1 MKWQWMRNERHS
13 EPILKQSPH
22 HLTSEKPRNHFHFSS
37 RGVDGDQTKERKTP
51 TQILQPTSWEIK
63 IESLQKGVTEYLYK
77 LNKSVLIAIGITMN
91 VSVGIL
97 NYLAGPDLSTWIL
110 YLIPIFLMTWFTE
123 RWIGVLMSI
132 ITALT
137 WLIADYNSGAT
148 YWDHAIP
155 YWNYTA
161 RLCSFIIFTF
171 ILSALKSAME
181 KEKELS
187 RIDFLTGVGNG
198 RYFIELANM
207 EINRARRYEH
217 PLTVV
222 YIDLDN
228 FKTINDCF
236 GHSTGDNLLRLVA
249 NTIRNNIRLTDTVA
263 RLGGDEFA
271 ILLPETGPEL
281 AEAITRKVQKINLE
295 IMQKNRWPVT
305 FSMGAVTFIRPPT
318 TVDEILKISDN
329 LMYTAK
335 NNGKNAIRH
344 EVAGIKEW
352 PSVTVA

>member
-1 MKWQWMRNERHS
+1 M
-13 EPILKQSPH
+13 P
-22 HLTSEKPRNHFHFSS
+22 
-37 RGVDGDQTKERKTP
+37 
-51 TQILQPTSWEIK
+51 QPMHWESA
-63 IESLQKGVTEYLYK
+63 IESLRQVIIEYLYN
-77 LNKSVLIAIGITMN
+77 LNRSVLITLGVVII

-97 NYLAGPDLSTWIL
+97 NHLAGPDLSTWIL
-110 YLIPIFLMTWFTE
+110 YLIPIFLITWFTE
-123 RWIGVLMSI
+123 RWIGFLMST

-137 WLIADYNSGAT
+137 WLIADYTSGAN
-148 YWDHAIP
+148 YLDRAVP

-207 EINRARRYEH
+207 EINRARRNEH

-228 FKTINDCF
+228 FKTINDRY

-249 NTIRNNIRLTDTVA
+249 NTIKSNIRLMDTVA

-295 IMQKNRWPVT
+295 IMQKNGWPVT
-305 FSMGAVTFIRPPT
+305 FSIGVVTFIHPPT
-318 TVDEILKISDN
+318 TVDEILKVSDN

-335 NNGKNAIRH
+335 NNGKNMIKY
-344 EVAGIKEW
+344 EVSGTKEW
-352 PSVTVA
+352 PAVTVA

>member
-1 MKWQWMRNERHS
+1 MS
-13 EPILKQSPH
+13 ILKQSSYYQE
-22 HLTSEKPRNHFHFSS
+22 SENRHNQFHFKD
-37 RGVDGDQTKERKTP
+37 RGVGWDQPRKRKVP
-51 TQILQPTSWEIK
+51 KPMPQPMHWEST
-63 IESLQKGVTEYLYK
+63 IESLRQVITEYLYNLK
-77 LNKSVLIAIGITMN
+77 RSVLITLGVVII
-91 VSVGIL
+91 VSVGVL
-97 NYLAGPDLSTWIL
+97 NHLAGPDLSTWIL
-110 YLIPIFLMTWFTE
+110 YLIPIFLITWFTE
-123 RWIGVLMSI
+123 RWIGFLMST

-137 WLIADYNSGAT
+137 WLIADYTSGAN
-148 YWDHAIP
+148 YLDRAVP

-171 ILSALKSAME
+171 ILSALKGAME

-198 RYFIELANM
+198 RHFIELANM
-207 EINRARRYEH
+207 EINRARRNEH

-228 FKTINDCF
+228 FKTINDCY

-249 NTIRNNIRLTDTVA
+249 KTIKSNIRLMDTVA

-295 IMQKNRWPVT
+295 IMQKNGWPVT
-305 FSMGAVTFIRPPT
+305 FSIGVVTFIHPPT

-329 LMYTAK
+329 AMYTAK
-335 NNGKNAIRH
+335 NNGKNMIKH
-344 EVAGIKEW
+344 EVSGIKEW
-352 PSVTVA
+352 PAVTVA

>member
-1 MKWQWMRNERHS
+1 M
-13 EPILKQSPH
+13 P
-22 HLTSEKPRNHFHFSS
+22 
-37 RGVDGDQTKERKTP
+37 
-51 TQILQPTSWEIK
+51 QPMHWESA
-63 IESLQKGVTEYLYK
+63 IESLRQAIIEYLYN
-77 LNKSVLIAIGITMN
+77 LNRSVLITLGVVII

-97 NYLAGPDLSTWIL
+97 NHLAGPDLSTWIL
-110 YLIPIFLMTWFTE
+110 YLIPIFLITWFTE
-123 RWIGVLMSI
+123 RWIGFLMST

-137 WLIADYNSGAT
+137 WLIADYTSGAN
-148 YWDHAIP
+148 YLDRAVP

-207 EINRARRYEH
+207 EINRARRNEH

-228 FKTINDCF
+228 FKTINDRY

-249 NTIRNNIRLTDTVA
+249 NTIKSNIRLMDTVA

-281 AEAITRKVQKINLE
+281 AEAITRKLQKINLE
-295 IMQKNRWPVT
+295 IMQKNGWPVT
-305 FSMGAVTFIRPPT
+305 FSIGVVTFIHPPT
-318 TVDEILKISDN
+318 TVDEILKKSDN

-335 NNGKNAIRH
+335 NNGKNMIKH
-344 EVAGIKEW
+344 EVSGIKEW
-352 PSVTVA
+352 PAVTVA

>member
-1 MKWQWMRNERHS
+1 MS
-13 EPILKQSPH
+13 ILKQSSYHQKFENPNNQF
-22 HLTSEKPRNHFHFSS
+22 HLRE
-37 RGVDGDQTKERKTP
+37 RGVDWDQTKERKVP
-51 TQILQPTSWEIK
+51 RQMPQPMHWEST
-63 IESLQKGVTEYLYK
+63 IESLRQVITEYLHN
-77 LNKSVLIAIGITMN
+77 LNRSVLITLGVVII

-97 NYLAGPDLSTWIL
+97 NHLAGPDLSTWIL
-110 YLIPIFLMTWFTE
+110 YLIPIFLITWFTE
-123 RWIGVLMSI
+123 RWIGFLMST

-137 WLIADYNSGAT
+137 WLIADYTSGAN
-148 YWDHAIP
+148 YLDRAVP

-207 EINRARRYEH
+207 EINRARRNEH

-228 FKTINDCF
+228 FKTINDRY

-249 NTIRNNIRLTDTVA
+249 NTIKSNIRLMDTVA

-295 IMQKNRWPVT
+295 IMQKNGWPVT
-305 FSMGAVTFIRPPT
+305 FSIGVVTFIHPPT
-318 TVDEILKISDN
+318 TVDEILKKSDN

-335 NNGKNAIRH
+335 NNGKNMIKH
-344 EVAGIKEW
+344 EVSGIKEW
-352 PSVTVA
+352 PAVTVA

>member
-1 MKWQWMRNERHS
+1 MS
-13 EPILKQSPH
+13 ILKQSPNH
-22 HLTSEKPRNHFHFSS
+22 QKSGNPNNHFHLRY
-37 RGVDGDQTKERKTP
+37 RGVDGDQTKERTAP
-51 TQILQPTSWEIK
+51 RQMPQLMHWEST
-63 IESLQKGVTEYLYK
+63 IESLRQVITEYLYK
-77 LNKSVLIAIGITMN
+77 LNRSVLITIGVVII

-97 NYLAGPDLSTWIL
+97 NHLAGPDLSTWIL
-110 YLIPIFLMTWFTE
+110 YLIPIFLITWFTE
-123 RWIGVLMSI
+123 RWIGILMSI

-137 WLIADYNSGAT
+137 WLIADYTSGAT
-148 YWDHAIP
+148 YLDHAVP

-171 ILSALKSAME
+171 ILSALKSSVE

-187 RIDFLTGVGNG
+187 RIDFLTGVGNS

-249 NTIRNNIRLTDTVA
+249 NTIKNNIRLTDTVA

-281 AEAITRKVQKINLE
+281 AEAITRKVRKINLE
-295 IMQKNRWPVT
+295 VMQKNGWPVT
-305 FSMGAVTFIRPPT
+305 LSIGVVTFIHPPT

-335 NNGKNAIRH
+335 NNGKNTIKH
-344 EVAGIKEW
+344 EVSGIKEW
-352 PSVTVA
+352 PAVTVA

>member
-1 MKWQWMRNERHS
+1 MS
-13 EPILKQSPH
+13 ILKQSSYH
-22 HLTSEKPRNHFHFSS
+22 QKSENPNNQFHFRE
-37 RGVDGDQTKERKTP
+37 RGVDWDQTKERKVP
-51 TQILQPTSWEIK
+51 RQMPQPMHWEST
-63 IESLQKGVTEYLYK
+63 IESLRQVITEYLYN
-77 LNKSVLIAIGITMN
+77 LNRSVLITLGVVII

-97 NYLAGPDLSTWIL
+97 NHLAGPDLSTWIL
-110 YLIPIFLMTWFTE
+110 YLIPIFLITWFTE
-123 RWIGVLMSI
+123 RWIGFLMST

-137 WLIADYNSGAT
+137 WLIADYTSGAN
-148 YWDHAIP
+148 YLDRAVP

-207 EINRARRYEH
+207 EINRARRNEH

-249 NTIRNNIRLTDTVA
+249 STIKSNIRLMDTVA

-281 AEAITRKVQKINLE
+281 AEAIIRKVQKINLE
-295 IMQKNRWPVT
+295 IMQKNGWPVT
-305 FSMGAVTFIRPPT
+305 FSIGVVTFIHPPT

-329 LMYTAK
+329 VMYTAK
-335 NNGKNAIRH
+335 NNGKNMIKH
-344 EVAGIKEW
+344 EVSGTKEW
-352 PSVTVA
+352 PAVTVA

>member
-1 MKWQWMRNERHS
+1 MSILEQSSYHQKS
-13 EPILKQSPH
+13 ENPNNQ
-22 HLTSEKPRNHFHFSS
+22 FHFGE
-37 RGVDGDQTKERKTP
+37 RGVDWDQTKERKVP
-51 TQILQPTSWEIK
+51 RQMPQPMHWEST
-63 IESLQKGVTEYLYK
+63 IESLRQVIIEYLYN
-77 LNKSVLIAIGITMN
+77 LNRSVLITLGVVII

-97 NYLAGPDLSTWIL
+97 NHLAGPDLSTWIL
-110 YLIPIFLMTWFTE
+110 YLIPIFLITWFTE
-123 RWIGVLMSI
+123 RWIGFLMSI

-137 WLIADYNSGAT
+137 WLIADYTSGAH
-148 YWDHAIP
+148 YLDRAVP

-207 EINRARRYEH
+207 EINRARRNEH

-228 FKTINDCF
+228 FKTINDCY

-249 NTIRNNIRLTDTVA
+249 KTIKSNIRLMDTVA

-295 IMQKNRWPVT
+295 IMEKNGWPVT
-305 FSMGAVTFIRPPT
+305 FSIGVVTFIHPPT

-335 NNGKNAIRH
+335 NNGKNMIKH
-344 EVAGIKEW
+344 EVSGIKEW
-352 PSVTVA
+352 PAVTVA

>member
-1 MKWQWMRNERHS
+1 MS
-13 EPILKQSPH
+13 ILKQSSYHQRSGNPN
-22 HLTSEKPRNHFHFSS
+22 NHFHSRD
-37 RGVDGDQTKERKTP
+37 RGVDWHQTKERKVP
-51 TQILQPTSWEIK
+51 RQMPQPMHWESA
-63 IESLQKGVTEYLYK
+63 IESLRQVIIEYLYN
-77 LNKSVLIAIGITMN
+77 LNRSVLITLGVVII

-97 NYLAGPDLSTWIL
+97 NHLAGPDLSTWIL
-110 YLIPIFLMTWFTE
+110 YLIPIFLITWFTE
-123 RWIGVLMSI
+123 RWIGFLMST

-137 WLIADYNSGAT
+137 WLIADYTSGAN
-148 YWDHAIP
+148 YLDRAVP

-207 EINRARRYEH
+207 EINRARRNEH

-228 FKTINDCF
+228 FKTINDRY

-249 NTIRNNIRLTDTVA
+249 NTIKSNIRLMDTVA

-295 IMQKNRWPVT
+295 IMQKNGWPVT
-305 FSMGAVTFIRPPT
+305 FSIGVVTFIHPPT
-318 TVDEILKISDN
+318 TVDEILKVSDN

-335 NNGKNAIRH
+335 NNGKNMIKY
-344 EVAGIKEW
+344 EVSGTKEW
-352 PSVTVA
+352 PAVTVA